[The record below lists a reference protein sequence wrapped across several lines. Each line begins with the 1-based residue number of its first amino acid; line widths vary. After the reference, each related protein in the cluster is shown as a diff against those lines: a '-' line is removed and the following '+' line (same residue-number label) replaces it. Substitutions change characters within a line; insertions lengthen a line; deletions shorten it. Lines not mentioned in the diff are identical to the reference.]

1 MVEEMKDMPDFEI
14 HRDQV
19 VTGMVVKIEDKQA
32 LIDIG
37 YKTEAIL
44 PISEVS
50 SLHLD
55 DIRGVLKVGDEL
67 QVKVKKITDEE
78 VVVSKREVDALQ
90 AWEKVEAKYESG
102 EIFDVAVKDIVKG
115 GLVVDIGVRGFI
127 PASLVE
133 RHYVEDFSDYIGRTI
148 AVKVVELDREKN
160 RVILS
165 HKAVVEGELNVKK
178 KETLEQLEVGQVLEG
193 TVQRL
198 TDFGA
203 FVDIGGVDGLV
214 HISEMAHHRVERP
227 SDIVTE
233 GQKVEV
239 KVLGVDRDTEKV
251 KLSIKETQPGPW
263 QQMEGKIEAGDIV
276 KGRVRRIVQ
285 FGAFIELAPQVEGLL
300 HISQIANRHI
310 GSPSEV
316 LEEGQE
322 IEAKV
327 LEVHLAEHKI
337 SLSTR
342 VLEQEESSEDDY
354 SQYTDKNE
362 GFSVADLADKDGDT
376 TES

>member
-1 MVEEMKDMPDFEI
+1 
-14 HRDQV
+14 
-19 VTGMVVKIEDKQA
+19 VKIEDKQA

-55 DIRGVLKVGDEL
+55 DIRGVLNVGDEL

-78 VVVSKREVDALQ
+78 VVVSKREIDALK
-90 AWEKVEAKYESG
+90 AWEQVEEKYKSG
-102 EIFDVAVKDIVKG
+102 EIFEVVVKDIVKG

-133 RHYVEDFSDYIGRTI
+133 RHYVEDFSDYIGRSI
-148 AVKVVELDREKN
+148 EVKVVELDQEKN

-165 HKAVVEGELNVKK
+165 HKAVVEGELNAKK
-178 KETLEQLEVGQVLEG
+178 KETLENLEVGQILEG

-276 KGRVRRIVQ
+276 KGRVRRLVQ

-327 LEVHLAEHKI
+327 LEVRLDEHKI

-342 VLEQEESSEDDY
+342 VLEEEESSADDY
-354 SQYTDKNE
+354 SDYTNQSE
-362 GFSVADLADKDGDT
+362 GFSVADL
-376 TES
+376 TEDDSDQKE

>member
-55 DIRGVLKVGDEL
+55 DIRVVLNVGDEL

-78 VVVSKREVDALQ
+78 VVVSKREIDALK
-90 AWEKVEAKYESG
+90 AWEQVEEKYKSG
-102 EIFDVAVKDIVKG
+102 EIFEVVVKDIVKG

-133 RHYVEDFSDYIGRTI
+133 RHYVEDFSDYIGRSI
-148 AVKVVELDREKN
+148 DVKVVELDQEKN

-165 HKAVVEGELNVKK
+165 HKAVVEGELNAKK
-178 KETLEQLEVGQVLEG
+178 KETLENLEVGQVLEG

-276 KGRVRRIVQ
+276 KGRVRRLVQ

-327 LEVHLAEHKI
+327 LEVRLDEHKI

-342 VLEQEESSEDDY
+342 VLEEEEGSSEDYSDY
-354 SQYTDKNE
+354 SNQSE
-362 GFSVADLADKDGDT
+362 GFSVADL
-376 TES
+376 TEDDSETKE

>member
-55 DIRGVLKVGDEL
+55 DIHAQLKVGDEL

-78 VVVSKREVDALQ
+78 VVVSKREVDALK
-90 AWEKVEAKYESG
+90 AWDEVEAKYESG
-102 EIFDVAVKDIVKG
+102 EIFEVVVKDIVKG

-133 RHYVEDFSDYIGRTI
+133 RHYVEDFSDYIGRSV

-165 HKAVVEGELNVKK
+165 HKAVVEGELNAKK
-178 KETLEQLEVGQVLEG
+178 KDTLEHLEVGQVLDG
-193 TVQRL
+193 IVQRL

-227 SDIVTE
+227 SDVVKE
-233 GQKVEV
+233 GDQVKV

-263 QQMEGKIEAGDIV
+263 QQMEGKIQAGDIV
-276 KGRVRRIVQ
+276 TGRVRRLVQ
-285 FGAFIELAPQVEGLL
+285 FGAFVELAPQVEGLL

-322 IEAKV
+322 IKAKV
-327 LEVHLAEHKI
+327 LDVNLDEHKI

-342 VLEQEESSEDDY
+342 VLEEEESTDDY

-362 GFSVADLADKDGDT
+362 GFSIADLADQDS
-376 TES
+376 ESEK

>member
-90 AWEKVEAKYESG
+90 AWGKVEAKYESG
-102 EIFDVAVKDIVKG
+102 EIFEVVVKDIVKG

-133 RHYVEDFSDYIGRTI
+133 RHYVEDFSDYIGRSI
-148 AVKVVELDREKN
+148 EVKVVELDQEKN

-165 HKAVVEGELNVKK
+165 HKAVVEGELNAKK

-233 GQKVEV
+233 GQKIDV

-285 FGAFIELAPQVEGLL
+285 FGAFVELAPQVEGLL

-354 SQYTDKNE
+354 SQYTDQNE
-362 GFSVADLADKDGDT
+362 GFSVADLSDK
-376 TES
+376 ESDSKE

>member
-55 DIRGVLKVGDEL
+55 DIRGVLNVGDEL

-78 VVVSKREVDALQ
+78 VVVSKREIDALK
-90 AWEKVEAKYESG
+90 AWEQVEEKYKSG
-102 EIFDVAVKDIVKG
+102 EIFEVVVKDIVKG

-133 RHYVEDFSDYIGRTI
+133 RHYVEDFSDYIGRSI
-148 AVKVVELDREKN
+148 DVKVVELDQEKN

-165 HKAVVEGELNVKK
+165 HKAVVEGELNAKK
-178 KETLEQLEVGQVLEG
+178 KETLENLEVGQVLEG

-198 TDFGA
+198 TDFGWSRSYLGNGTPSCRTS
-203 FVDIGGVDGLV
+203 FGHRHGR
-214 HISEMAHHRVERP
+214 SESRSQSTWRRP
-227 SDIVTE
+227 
-233 GQKVEV
+233 
-239 KVLGVDRDTEKV
+239 
-251 KLSIKETQPGPW
+251 
-263 QQMEGKIEAGDIV
+263 
-276 KGRVRRIVQ
+276 
-285 FGAFIELAPQVEGLL
+285 
-300 HISQIANRHI
+300 
-310 GSPSEV
+310 
-316 LEEGQE
+316 
-322 IEAKV
+322 
-327 LEVHLAEHKI
+327 
-337 SLSTR
+337 
-342 VLEQEESSEDDY
+342 
-354 SQYTDKNE
+354 
-362 GFSVADLADKDGDT
+362 
-376 TES
+376 

>member
-55 DIRGVLKVGDEL
+55 DIRGVLNVGDEL

-78 VVVSKREVDALQ
+78 VVVSKREIDALK
-90 AWEKVEAKYESG
+90 AWEQVEEKYKSG
-102 EIFDVAVKDIVKG
+102 EIFEVVVKDIVKG

-133 RHYVEDFSDYIGRTI
+133 RHYVEDFSDYIGRSI
-148 AVKVVELDREKN
+148 EVKVVELDQEKN

-165 HKAVVEGELNVKK
+165 HKAVVEGELNAKK
-178 KETLEQLEVGQVLEG
+178 KETLENLKVGQILEG

-276 KGRVRRIVQ
+276 KGRVRRLVQ

-327 LEVHLAEHKI
+327 LEVRLDEHKI

-342 VLEQEESSEDDY
+342 VLEEEESSADDY
-354 SQYTDKNE
+354 SDYTNQSE
-362 GFSVADLADKDGDT
+362 GFSVADL
-376 TES
+376 TEDDSDQKE

>member
-55 DIRGVLKVGDEL
+55 DIRGVLNVGDEL

-78 VVVSKREVDALQ
+78 VVVSKREIDALK
-90 AWEKVEAKYESG
+90 AWEQVEEKYKSG
-102 EIFDVAVKDIVKG
+102 EIFEVVVKDIVKG

-133 RHYVEDFSDYIGRTI
+133 RHYVEDFSDYIGRSI
-148 AVKVVELDREKN
+148 EVKVVELDQEKN

-165 HKAVVEGELNVKK
+165 HKAVVEGELNAKK
-178 KETLEQLEVGQVLEG
+178 KETLENLEVGQILEG

-276 KGRVRRIVQ
+276 KGRVRRLVQ

-327 LEVHLAEHKI
+327 LEVRLDEHKI

-342 VLEQEESSEDDY
+342 VLEEEESFADDY
-354 SQYTDKNE
+354 SDYTNQSE
-362 GFSVADLADKDGDT
+362 GFSVADLTEDDSDKK
-376 TES
+376 E